1 MAMTDEPMTTTTLGD
16 EQTKGG
22 PRARRQPAPVD
33 TMDRAGVMPDVVDM
47 LMARADAEGLHL
59 VGPDGVLAQLTKA
72 IMERAVDEELS
83 DHLGYERGDPE
94 GRGSGNSR
102 NGTTP
107 KTVHTELGPVDLELA
122 RDRNGSFEPK
132 LIPKGSRRLAGFD
145 DQIIALYAGGM
156 TVRDIKRHLAKMYG
170 AEVSPELISRVTDGV
185 VGELNEWQNRAL
197 DAVYPILYIDALVIK
212 VRHNGTVIN
221 KACYQAIGVDVEGR
235 KQILGLWLG
244 DGDEGAKFWLLVLT
258 ELRSRGITDVI
269 FVCCDGLKGLPE
281 AIEATWP
288 QAIVQTC
295 VVHLL
300 RNAFKFCSYRDRK
313 AVAKALKPIY
323 TALNDAAAADA
334 LDDFEIE
341 WGDRYPGITK
351 LWRANWERFAPFLAY
366 PPEIRKIIYTT
377 NLIES
382 VNYQLRKVSKNRG
395 HFPDDASAL
404 KLLRLVAR
412 DISTTRGGTSGTG
425 TQGWHRA
432 LNAFELHFP
441 GRLNLV

>member
-1 MAMTDEPMTTTTLGD
+1 MTTIDEPMTTTTLGD
-16 EQTKGG
+16 EQKEGG
-22 PRARRQPAPVD
+22 SRARRRSAPAD
-33 TMDRAGVMPDVVDM
+33 TVQRCGVMADVVDM
-47 LMARADAEGLHL
+47 LMASADAEGLHL

-72 IMERAVDEELS
+72 VMERAVDEELS
-83 DHLGYERGDPE
+83 DHLGYERGDPK

-102 NGTTP
+102 IGTTP
-107 KTVHTELGPVDLELA
+107 RTVHTELGPVDLELA
-122 RDRNGSFEPK
+122 RHRNGSFEPK

-313 AVAKALKPIY
+313 AVAKTLKPIY
-323 TALNDAAAADA
+323 TALNDDAAADA

-341 WGDRYPGITK
+341 WGDRYPGIIK

>member
-1 MAMTDEPMTTTTLGD
+1 MTMTDEETIPATLS
-16 EQTKGG
+16 GG
-22 PRARRQPAPVD
+22 RGGGLRRSSAPLD
-33 TMDRAGVMPDVVDM
+33 AIDRAGVAPEVIDM
-47 LMARADAEGLHL
+47 LMAKADAEGLHL
-59 VGPDGVLAQLTKA
+59 VGPGGMLAQLTKA
-72 IMERAVDEELS
+72 IMERAIDEELT
-83 DHLGYERGDPE
+83 DHLGYERGDPA

-122 RDRNGSFEPK
+122 RDRSGTFEPR
-132 LIPKGSRRLAGFD
+132 LVPKGSRRLAGFD
-145 DQIIALYAGGM
+145 DQVIALYAGGM
-156 TVRDIKRHLAKMYG
+156 TVRDIKRHLKKMYG

-185 VGELNEWQNRAL
+185 VAELNEWQNRAL
-197 DAVYPILYIDALVIK
+197 DAVYPIVYIDALVIK

-221 KACYQAIGVDVEGR
+221 KACYLAIGVDVEGR

-258 ELRSRGITDVI
+258 ELRSRGIADVI
-269 FVCCDGLKGLPE
+269 FLCCDGLKGLPE
-281 AIEATWP
+281 AIETTWP

-300 RNAFKFCSYRDRK
+300 RNAFKFCSYKDRK
-313 AVAKALKPIY
+313 AIAKALRPIY
-323 TALNDAAAADA
+323 TALNEAVAADA
-334 LDDFEIE
+334 LDEFEIE
-341 WGDRYPGITK
+341 WGDRYPGIIK
-351 LWRANWERFAPFLAY
+351 LWRSNWERFSPFLAY

-412 DISTTRGGTSGTG
+412 DISTTRGGSSGTG
-425 TQGWHRA
+425 TQGWHKA
-432 LNAFELHFP
+432 LNAFEIHFP
-441 GRLNLV
+441 GRLGLA

>member
-1 MAMTDEPMTTTTLGD
+1 MTTIDEPMTTTTLGD
-16 EQTKGG
+16 EQKEGG
-22 PRARRQPAPVD
+22 SRARRRSAPAD
-33 TMDRAGVMPDVVDM
+33 TVQRCGVMPDVVDM
-47 LMARADAEGLHL
+47 LMASADAEGLHL

-72 IMERAVDEELS
+72 VMERAVDEELS
-83 DHLGYERGDPE
+83 DHLGYERGDPK

-258 ELRSRGITDVI
+258 WAAVRPGASRFNFTARSNIAAGVVGSAARPVGTKASKPPERHFRIQRSRV
-269 FVCCDGLKGLPE
+269 
-281 AIEATWP
+281 
-288 QAIVQTC
+288 
-295 VVHLL
+295 L
-300 RNAFKFCSYRDRK
+300 RETRTRSPRGPVWSR
-313 AVAKALKPIY
+313 
-323 TALNDAAAADA
+323 AA
-334 LDDFEIE
+334 
-341 WGDRYPGITK
+341 R
-351 LWRANWERFAPFLAY
+351 ERTSRPL
-366 PPEIRKIIYTT
+366 
-377 NLIES
+377 
-382 VNYQLRKVSKNRG
+382 
-395 HFPDDASAL
+395 SAL
-404 KLLRLVAR
+404 VNDESAASLM
-412 DISTTRGGTSGTG
+412 S
-425 TQGWHRA
+425 
-432 LNAFELHFP
+432 E
-441 GRLNLV
+441 

>member
-1 MAMTDEPMTTTTLGD
+1 MTMTDQDTKTTTLSED
-16 EQTKGG
+16 
-22 PRARRQPAPVD
+22 PARASRRSPAPPD
-33 TMDRAGVMPDVVDM
+33 TFERAGVMPEVIDM
-47 LMARADAEGLHL
+47 LMDKADAEGLHL
-59 VGPDGVLAQLTKA
+59 VGPDGMLAQLTKA
-72 IMERAVDEELS
+72 LMERAIDEELT
-83 DHLGYERGDPE
+83 DHLGYERGDPA

-102 NGTTP
+102 NGTIP
-107 KTVHTELGPVDLELA
+107 KTMQTELGPVDLALA
-122 RDRNGSFEPK
+122 RDRNSTFEPK

-156 TVRDIKRHLAKMYG
+156 TVRDIRRHLNKMYG
-170 AEVSPELISRVTDGV
+170 TEVSPELISRVTDGV
-185 VGELNEWQNRAL
+185 VAELNEWQNRAL
-197 DAVYPILYIDALVIK
+197 DAVYPIVYIDALVIK

-221 KACYQAIGVDVEGR
+221 KACYLAIGIDVEGR

-244 DGDEGAKFWLLVLT
+244 DGDEGAKFWLVVLT
-258 ELRSRGITDVI
+258 ELASRGITDVI

-300 RNAFKFCSYRDRK
+300 RNAFKFCSYKDRRP
-313 AVAKALKPIY
+313 VAKALRPIY
-323 TALNDAAAADA
+323 TALNEAAASDA
-334 LDDFEIE
+334 LDDFELE
-341 WGDRYPGITK
+341 WGDRYPGIVK
-351 LWRANWERFAPFLAY
+351 LWRTNWERFSPFLAY

-395 HFPDDASAL
+395 HFPDDAAAL

-425 TQGWHRA
+425 TPGWHRA